1 MIGDSMDIAIVG
13 AGAAGLFAA
22 FHASEHSSNKVVIY
36 EKNDI
41 AGKKLRLT
49 GNGRLN
55 FSNEDLSMVHYEHS
69 YGMVDPD
76 FLHSLILE
84 DDCKLID
91 SVIGEDGNVIFAQF
105 LNSIGVRTTKIG
117 ELYYPFS
124 ERAGETTEM
133 IISALERKGVEF
145 VFGKDIREISN
156 SDGKF
161 IVDGKA
167 YDRLILATGGKA
179 YPKTGSDGGG
189 YKLARAFGHTV
200 SYTYPVLVGLTV
212 LKEIGDALAGVR
224 VKGTVSGYVDGEL
237 VSEAKGEIQ
246 FTENTISGICVYQL
260 SRRLT
265 KPIEEG
271 KSVEIS
277 CDFLDD
283 ISLDEL
289 SDYIAKRNENLGDL
303 PLGDYVRGIL
313 PDKLNYCILSRLSK
327 DEEFAS
333 ADFET
338 KKRLYFAQIKAF
350 RVTVM
355 GHEGYD
361 HAQCTRGGV
370 ALSEISDNMESK
382 LCPGLFF
389 AGEMVDVDGDCGGY
403 NLQWAFSSGKV
414 AGSSAGENA

>member
-1 MIGDSMDIAIVG
+1 MADLIKARFIHKILNEE
-13 AGAAGLFAA
+13 AAKFLTAQTSRIEA
-22 FHASEHSSNKVVIY
+22 VLTEHTGY
-36 EKNDI
+36 
-41 AGKKLRLT
+41 LRT
-49 GNGRLN
+49 
-55 FSNEDLSMVHYEHS
+55 H
-69 YGMVDPD
+69 
-76 FLHSLILE
+76 
-84 DDCKLID
+84 
-91 SVIGEDGNVIFAQF
+91 
-105 LNSIGVRTTKIG
+105 RTA
-117 ELYYPFS
+117 
-124 ERAGETTEM
+124 RA
-133 IISALERKGVEF
+133 
-145 VFGKDIREISN
+145 
-156 SDGKF
+156 
-161 IVDGKA
+161 
-167 YDRLILATGGKA
+167 Y
-179 YPKTGSDGGG
+179 GSDGD
-189 YKLARAFGHTV
+189 F
-200 SYTYPVLVGLTV
+200 
-212 LKEIGDALAGVR
+212 E
-224 VKGTVSGYVDGEL
+224 
-237 VSEAKGEIQ
+237 GEIQ

-283 ISLDEL
+283 VSLDEL

-303 PLGDYVRGIL
+303 PLGKYVRGIL
-313 PDKLNYCILSRLSK
+313 PDKLTDCILNRLSK
-327 DEEFAS
+327 DDEFAS
-333 ADFET
+333 ADVET
-338 KKRLYFAQIKAF
+338 KKRLFFAQIKAF

>member
-1 MIGDSMDIAIVG
+1 MIGESMNIAIIG
-13 AGAAGLFAA
+13 AGAAGLVAA
-22 FHASEHSSNKVVIY
+22 FYASADSANKVVVY

-41 AGKKLRLT
+41 AGRKLRLT

-55 FSNEDLSMVHYEHS
+55 FSNEDLSIAHYEHS
-69 YGMVDPD
+69 YGLVDPD
-76 FLHSLILE
+76 FLHSMILE

-91 SVIGEDGNVIFAQF
+91 SVIGEDGNTLFAQF
-105 LNSIGVRTTKIG
+105 LESLGIRTTKIG

-124 ERAGETTEM
+124 ERAGETTE
-133 IISALERKGVEF
+133 ILISALERRGVNF
-145 VFGKDIREISN
+145 VYEKDIREVSS

-161 IVDGKA
+161 IVDGSK

-200 SYTYPVLVGLTV
+200 SFTYPVLVGLTV

-224 VKGTVSGYVDGEL
+224 VKGTVSGFVDGEL
-237 VSEAKGEIQ
+237 VSSAKGEIQ
-246 FTENTISGICVYQL
+246 FTENTISGINVFQL

-283 ISLDEL
+283 VPMDKIGE
-289 SDYIAKRNENLGDL
+289 YIEKRNEFLGDL
-303 PLGDYVRGIL
+303 SLTDYVQGLLPGKLTDYIL
-313 PDKLNYCILSRLSK
+313 ARLSK
-327 DEEFAS
+327 NEEFAD
-333 ADFET
+333 ADIDT
-338 KKRLYFAQIKAF
+338 KKILFFAELKAF
-350 RVTVM
+350 RVTIM

-370 ALSEISDNMESK
+370 ALSEISENMESK

-403 NLQWAFSSGKV
+403 NLQWAFSSGRM
-414 AGSSAGENA
+414 AGMSAGGQV